1 MNGAA
6 RPNRRVWFWAIV
18 RADLALL
25 KRYPSLVLAG
35 VVIALVP
42 ALYALTYLI
51 SVWDPNAKTQ
61 ELKVAL
67 VNLDEGF
74 VYRGKHF
81 NVGAELAQELQSTAT
96 FGYRILPG
104 ELDARQAVNAGDI
117 AFAVVI
123 PADFSANAIPGQ
135 YAGAGRVK
143 VIISEGNNYVAAGFG
158 RRFAQELGHRVN
170 ETLNESRWEQ
180 VLQRADHSGRG
191 LERLRQGV
199 HQLHEGAQHLQQ
211 GLEQYTAATAQLGGG
226 VDEFRFGLKSLQQQ
240 LPAESEQA
248 GARAASQRVLAGQR
262 ELGTALDALRTGAS
276 NLASEAAQMQEQAVQ
291 IPQFGAQISSAAAG
305 FAAGGFKLT
314 DGIAAAAAGNERLIQ
329 GVEQLDAANA
339 KLLGGATGLR
349 DGLKSSLQQLPEPAK
364 LHEVSSRGEAL
375 KDGMG
380 HLSMGLHQLQS
391 ELPKADG
398 DSNASPRG
406 LADSVEPLLE
416 VLAPVP
422 NNGNAFVP
430 NMVAMAL
437 WLGAVMATH
446 LFSLRNMPRE
456 FQNANRVTKTLAKFF
471 VPAVLVLLQS
481 GITYVMLVG
490 GLGVQIPDVP
500 AFVATLAV
508 TSLAFLALVFL
519 LLRVFGETGK
529 LLAVILLTLQL
540 AAGGGVM
547 PVELSTD
554 FFQKLHDYL
563 PLTWAVI
570 AFRASLFGAY
580 NHAWYPACLLM
591 AQVGAAAF
599 VLASLWSRWRYVS
612 RASYKPSLEL

>member
-1 MNGAA
+1 
-6 RPNRRVWFWAIV
+6 V

-25 KRYPSLVLAG
+25 RRHPSLVLAS

-61 ELKVAL
+61 GLKVAL

-74 VYRGKHF
+74 SYRGKHF
-81 NVGAELAQELQSTAT
+81 NVGADLAQELERTST
-96 FGYRILPG
+96 FGYRTMPG
-104 ELDARQAVNAGDI
+104 EAEAREAVNAGEL

-123 PADFSANAIPGQ
+123 PTDFSANAIPGQ

-158 RRFAQELGHRVN
+158 RRFAQDLGHRVN
-170 ETLNESRWEQ
+170 ETLNENRWEQ

-199 HQLHEGAQHLQQ
+199 NQLHDGAENLQR
-211 GLEQYTAATAQLGGG
+211 GMVQYTAATAQLGGG
-226 VDEFRFGLKSLQQQ
+226 VDEFRTGLKGLQQQ
-240 LPAESEQA
+240 LPNEYDQA
-248 GARAASQRVLAGQR
+248 TSRAAHQRVLAGQR
-262 ELGTALDALRTGAS
+262 ELGAALDALRSGAS

-291 IPQFGAQISSAAAG
+291 IPQFGGQIASAAGG

-314 DGIAAAAAGNERLIQ
+314 DGIAAAAQGNERLIQ

-339 KLLGGATGLR
+339 KLLMGANGLR
-349 DGLKSSLQQLPEPAK
+349 DGLKSSLQQLPEHAR
-364 LHEVSSRGEAL
+364 LQELSSNGETL
-375 KDGMG
+375 TEGLE
-380 HLSMGLHQLQS
+380 HLAMGLHQLQS
-391 ELPKADG
+391 ELPRADG
-398 DSNASPRG
+398 ATDASPRG

-437 WLGAVMATH
+437 WLGAVMATY

-456 FQNANRVTKTLAKFF
+456 FQNANRLTKTLAKFF
-471 VPAVLVLLQS
+471 LPAVLVLLQS
-481 GITYVMLVG
+481 GITYLMLVV
-490 GLGVQIPDVP
+490 GLAMQIPDVP
-500 AFVATLAV
+500 AFVTTLAV

-519 LLRVFGETGK
+519 LLRVFGEAGK
-529 LLAVILLTLQL
+529 LLAVMLLTLQL

-547 PVELSTD
+547 PVELSAD
-554 FFQKLHDYL
+554 FFQKMHDYL
-563 PLTWAVI
+563 PLTWAVM

-580 NHAWYPACLLM
+580 NHAWFPACALIAQMGAVALL
-591 AQVGAAAF
+591 
-599 VLASLWSRWRYVS
+599 LACLRGRWRYVS
-612 RASYKPSLEL
+612 RASYKPSIDL

>member
-18 RADLALL
+18 WADLALL
-25 KRYPSLVLAG
+25 KRHPSLVLAAL
-35 VVIALVP
+35 VIALVP

-51 SVWDPNAKTQ
+51 SVWDPNGKTQ
-61 ELKVAL
+61 ELQVAL

-74 VYRGKHF
+74 VYRDKHF
-81 NVGAELAQELQSTAT
+81 NVGAELVQELQSTAT
-96 FGYRILPG
+96 FGYRLLPG
-104 ELDARQAVNAGDI
+104 EYDARQAVNSGDI

-123 PADFSANAIPGQ
+123 PPDFSANAIPGR

-143 VIISEGNNYVAAGFG
+143 VILSEGNNYVAAGFA

-170 ETLNESRWEQ
+170 ETLNENRWEQ

-199 HQLHEGAQHLQQ
+199 HQLQEGAHNLRE
-211 GLEQYTAATAQLGGG
+211 GLDHYTAATVQLGGG
-226 VDEFRFGLKSLQQQ
+226 VDDFRLGLKSLQQQ

-248 GARAASQRVLAGQR
+248 SARAASQRLLSGQR
-262 ELGTALDALRTGAS
+262 ELGTALEALRMGAS
-276 NLASEAAQMQEQAVQ
+276 NLASEAAQMQEQSAQ
-291 IPQFGAQISSAAAG
+291 IPQFGPQIASAAAG

-329 GVEQLDAANA
+329 GVEQLDTANA
-339 KLLGGATGLR
+339 KLLGGASGLR
-349 DGLKSSLQQLPEPAK
+349 DGLKTSLQQLPEPAR
-364 LHEVSSRGEAL
+364 LNELTSSGEAL

-380 HLSMGLHQLQS
+380 HLSMGLNQLQS

-398 DSNASPRG
+398 DTTASPRG

-456 FQNANRVTKTLAKFF
+456 FQNANRVTKTLAKFCL
-471 VPAVLVLLQS
+471 PAMVVFMQAI
-481 GITYVMLVG
+481 ITYLMLVW
-490 GLGVQIPDVP
+490 GLSMQVPDVP
-500 AFVATLAV
+500 AFAVALTATSLSFLAV
-508 TSLAFLALVFL
+508 VFFL
-519 LLRVFGETGK
+519 LRLFGETGK
-529 LLAVILLTLQL
+529 LLAVMLLTLQL

-547 PVELSTD
+547 PVELSGD
-554 FFQKLHDYL
+554 FFQRMHDYL
-563 PLTWAVI
+563 PLTWAVT

-580 NHAWYPACLLM
+580 NQAWYPACLLM
-591 AQVGAAAF
+591 AKAGAVALM
-599 VLASLWSRWRYVS
+599 LASLLSRWRYVS